1 MKQNS
6 TLIFIWSSCNSLQL
20 GVNQI
25 SHLKHLTL
33 GASISPYLL
42 NIRGLYFMDTFS
54 GLIRLKSYG
63 LGKLNG
69 TLSLKGLSMESKMH
83 KVLSNADTVA

>member
-1 MKQNS
+1 
-6 TLIFIWSSCNSLQL
+6 
-20 GVNQI
+20 
-25 SHLKHLTL
+25 
-33 GASISPYLL
+33 
-42 NIRGLYFMDTFS
+42 MDTFS

-69 TLSLKGLSMESKMH
+69 TLSLKGLSKESKMQ